1 MDWMSILGV
10 GASVASGGIFGLAG
24 SIFGAWMKAKERKE
38 EAVNQEKEREHERKM
53 FELQMQSTS
62 QDGAWTGLET
72 SLRADAA
79 TNGQENYKWVV
90 AIKSLFRPFITLF
103 LWVAVGWEIM
113 IVLDGR
119 LGEYLAV
126 ATANTALF
134 SAVEIQE
141 LVKYIVYSTVFS
153 ATTATTWWFGERA
166 LSLPNVKNR

>member
-10 GASVASGGIFGLAG
+10 GASVASGGVFGLIG
-24 SIFGAWMKAKERKE
+24 SAFGAWMKTKERKE
-38 EAVNQEKEREHERKM
+38 QAISQEKEREHERKM

-72 SLRADAA
+72 SLRAAA
-79 TNGQENYKWVV
+79 SINGQENYKWVI

-103 LWVAVGWEIM
+103 LWVAVGFEIVM
-113 IVLDGR
+113 VMDGQ
-119 LGEYLAV
+119 LGVYIAS